1 MRDRA
6 ADRAEGRGDREGGW
20 MDREG
25 GRSGGRAG
33 RAVGEQGDIDLASR
47 GRIRGDGRAGG
58 TEQGGQSRGKG
69 GQRRGREGCTGAGGG
84 QSRVKGWVEQCELE

>member
-1 MRDRA
+1 MTEQRT
-6 ADRAEGRGDREGGW
+6 EQGRGDREGGW

-25 GRSGGRAG
+25 GRSGGMAG
-33 RAVGEQGDIDLASR
+33 GEQGDIDLARR

-69 GQRRGREGCTGAGGG
+69 GQRRGRGALEQERGRAEGRPGMGGAVRAKIG
-84 QSRVKGWVEQCELE
+84 